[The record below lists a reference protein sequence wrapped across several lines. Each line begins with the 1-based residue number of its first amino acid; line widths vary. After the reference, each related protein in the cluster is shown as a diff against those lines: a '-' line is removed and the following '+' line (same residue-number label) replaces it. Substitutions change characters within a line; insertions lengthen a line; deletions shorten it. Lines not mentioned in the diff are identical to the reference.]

1 MKLEKQKDEI
11 IGTTEIEGLIKA
23 TIKYKVTSSDI
34 SVNWDGPTIPH
45 DVWSQILAFF
55 KWTHDQHKSE
65 SQVRLYVNQ
74 KDKTW
79 RAWAFP
85 QKAGT
90 GMTSEEIP
98 VPQGGVEE
106 TVEDALVRFREWGFE
121 PSGDWTRFGTVH
133 HHCSAGAFQ
142 SSTDEKNEKDQD
154 GLHITVGKIDENEH
168 DLHCRFY
175 VGGISFNPRMDR
187 FFDIGNELAELLPTS
202 KWDDIAR
209 AMMCVPAVTDQPF
222 PDKWKENY
230 IKVEYKQHQFH
241 TPDSNYTQTYRPP
254 YAARSWIERCEDAV
268 DDILKAADE
277 AKMSWKEIEDLILE
291 MNNSNAIIGAICDAM
306 KKHKVDSDDIV
317 RYWPANEHEAH
328 QQMAARELA
337 AQSKQNHEVKPKG
350 KNGKKNKKEQQQE
363 FPQQAE
369 QAWEAQVEAYMQ
381 GKYNVD

>member
-106 TVEDALVRFREWGFE
+106 T
-121 PSGDWTRFGTVH
+121 
-133 HHCSAGAFQ
+133 
-142 SSTDEKNEKDQD
+142 
-154 GLHITVGKIDENEH
+154 
-168 DLHCRFY
+168 
-175 VGGISFNPRMDR
+175 
-187 FFDIGNELAELLPTS
+187 
-202 KWDDIAR
+202 
-209 AMMCVPAVTDQPF
+209 
-222 PDKWKENY
+222 
-230 IKVEYKQHQFH
+230 
-241 TPDSNYTQTYRPP
+241 
-254 YAARSWIERCEDAV
+254 
-268 DDILKAADE
+268 
-277 AKMSWKEIEDLILE
+277 
-291 MNNSNAIIGAICDAM
+291 
-306 KKHKVDSDDIV
+306 
-317 RYWPANEHEAH
+317 
-328 QQMAARELA
+328 
-337 AQSKQNHEVKPKG
+337 
-350 KNGKKNKKEQQQE
+350 
-363 FPQQAE
+363 
-369 QAWEAQVEAYMQ
+369 
-381 GKYNVD
+381 